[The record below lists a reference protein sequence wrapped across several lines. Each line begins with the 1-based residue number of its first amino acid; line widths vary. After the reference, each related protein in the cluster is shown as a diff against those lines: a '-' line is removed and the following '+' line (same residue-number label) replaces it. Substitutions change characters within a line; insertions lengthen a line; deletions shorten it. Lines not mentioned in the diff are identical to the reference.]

1 MAKHPKASTKRTDDV
16 NVPEANAPEV
26 NPAPIAE
33 DAVRGRRQLLL
44 IAAAFAAPLLIAML
58 LRGLGWE
65 PVASRN
71 HGTLVQPPFDI
82 SELAITRQDG
92 SAYQWQPLEARFHL
106 LVRQDGACDAGCAQL
121 ADMLHRV
128 WAAQGRQAERLDV
141 LWLGGA
147 PPEPTRFRHW
157 VGLQPSAALEAVLA
171 EHGVA
176 DAGLLMV
183 DPNGFVMMRYEEGF
197 DPSGLRLDI
206 KRLIK

>member
-1 MAKHPKASTKRTDDV
+1 
-16 NVPEANAPEV
+16 
-26 NPAPIAE
+26 
-33 DAVRGRRQLLL
+33 
-44 IAAAFAAPLLIAML
+44 IAAAFAAPRLIAML

-128 WAAQGRQAERLDV
+128 WAAQGRQAERIDV
-141 LWLGGA
+141 LWLGTSQPETTRLRHGA
-147 PPEPTRFRHW
+147 ILLPT
-157 VGLQPSAALEAVLA
+157 AAMLTALHMHALGDSTRRNVY
-171 EHGVA
+171 
-176 DAGLLMV
+176 
-183 DPNGFVMMRYEEGF
+183 P
-197 DPSGLRLDI
+197 
-206 KRLIK
+206 